1 MTRRS
6 GRARI
11 DRADGGP
18 DHGGQ
23 LSRIPP
29 AVDWN
34 ELSPEEQ
41 LALKRLNRGHDP
53 GLDPATAER
62 LLQRGLAAR
71 RPQGIGISR
80 AGRELVINVLLRPEG

>member
-6 GRARI
+6 GRERI
-11 DRADGGP
+11 ERADGEGRP
-18 DHGGQ
+18 DGIA
-23 LSRIPP
+23 R
-29 AVDWN
+29 AVDWS

-53 GLDPATAER
+53 GLDAAMAAR
-62 LLQRGLAAR
+62 LLELGLAAR

-80 AGRELVINVLLRPEG
+80 TGRELVINVLLRPEA